1 VRVAAEYIN
10 LETVMNTKGTWNKK
24 QIRLPIISLRSRN
37 LGGAHK
43 KQAIKETRKQTYVQ
57 C

>member
-1 VRVAAEYIN
+1 MRVAAEYIN